1 MVNPSTRFSPRM
13 VRLSMETALLMFFLL
28 FAAGCDTLEEDHVA
42 NPDVEVENNSV
53 VILPDGTTLLD
64 LKAMVKSA
72 GRVKLSINTQPGNG
86 SLTEFS
92 DGLFQY
98 SPKAGF
104 NKGKDAFSF
113 SIYSMEN
120 TLLDSDTVT
129 IILENDTTKLPC
141 GLYPRND
148 FVYGITTKTTINVL
162 FNDFLCGD
170 STDIGLE
177 IFQHASL
184 PPMKG
189 SAVVKNNMIEYTPG
203 AGSSEGDLFIYR
215 VFDKT
220 NSSKVGFA
228 TVYILPE
235 PVCNFELLNDS
246 FTFRMDTLQSDTV
259 HLTVLNND
267 QLCGGGYQLTLPD
280 NGKVGEAFIADPVR
294 YRIPPNVQTSFT
306 DSVTYK
312 VCYGADCRQARA
324 YVSVVK

>member
-1 MVNPSTRFSPRM
+1 MVAPSTRFSPRNIL
-13 VRLSMETALLMFFLL
+13 LSIEIALLFTFLL
-28 FAAGCDTLEEDHVA
+28 FSAGCDTLEDDHIA
-42 NPDVEVENNSV
+42 DPDIQIQNNQV

-72 GRVKLSINTQPGNG
+72 GRVKLNINTPPGNG
-86 SLTEFS
+86 TLTEFS

-104 NKGKDAFSF
+104 NKGQDAFSF
-113 SIYSMEN
+113 SIYSLQN

-148 FVYGITTKTTINVL
+148 FAYGVTGKTTINVL

-184 PPMKG
+184 PAMKG
-189 SAVVKNNMIEYTPG
+189 TAVVKNNMIEYTPG
-203 AGSSEGDLFIYR
+203 PGSAEGDMFIYR

-220 NSSKVGFA
+220 DAAKVGFA

-235 PVCNFELLNDS
+235 PICNFELFNDS
-246 FTFRMDTLQSDTV
+246 FTFRRDTLDSDTV
-259 HLTVLNND
+259 QLTVLNND
-267 QLCGGGYQLTLPD
+267 QLCGAGYQISLPND
-280 NGKVGEAFIADPVR
+280 GNVGEAFIADPIR
-294 YRIPPNVQTSFT
+294 YRIPANFQTSFT

-312 VCYGADCRQARA
+312 VCYGTDCRQAKV
-324 YVSVVK
+324 YVSVIK